1 MLKKKAFNRIFL
13 TTIVFFVVF
22 SLYSLKETED
32 HYNET
37 KSEQKEENLANIY
50 TLNDDNYISKTA
62 VYVSKNLS
70 LEDKIKEKL
79 EIMIAENNKNALL
92 PSYFNPIL
100 PKNTKVEDV
109 IVEESLVKVYFSKEL
124 MNITEEQS
132 EQMIE
137 AITYTITDENILGI
151 EIYVEGN
158 MLKYIPHT
166 SKALPTVL
174 TRDFGINKT
183 YELSSTNDITKVVM
197 TYYGTSNNEYYEIPI
212 TKYVND
218 DREKIEI
225 IMEELENLSFDF
237 NLTTL
242 IENLDL
248 LEYNISD
255 DKISIKL
262 NKDLTKEEETILLTS
277 IFNNYDVE
285 KIELS
290 IENTKNDKKI
300 LEKTKKDIEN

>member
-100 PKNTKVEDV
+100 PENTKVEDV

-158 MLKYIPHT
+158 MLKYVPHT
-166 SKALPTVL
+166 NKKLPAVL
-174 TRDFGINKT
+174 TEDFGINKT
-183 YELSSTNDITKVVM
+183 YEISKTDNIVKIVM
-197 TYYGTSNNEYYEIPI
+197 TYYGSDNNDYYEIPV

-218 DREKIEI
+218 DREKLEI
-225 IMEELENLSFDF
+225 IIEELENLCTVN
-237 NLTTL
+237 NLKTL
-242 IENLDL
+242 VENLEV
-248 LEYNISD
+248 LEYNIED
-255 DKISIKL
+255 TKITLNI
-262 NKDLTKEEETILLTS
+262 NKDLTNAEENILLTS
-277 IFNNYDVE
+277 IFNNYDVD
-285 KIELS
+285 KIELLV
-290 IENTKNDKKI
+290 KNEKK
-300 LEKTKKDIEN
+300 LEKTKKDIEK

>member
-13 TTIVFFVVF
+13 TTIVFFLVF
-22 SLYSLKETED
+22 SLYTLKDVNYTFQN
-32 HYNET
+32 NEFSKKDDLT
-37 KSEQKEENLANIY
+37 NIY

-62 VYVSKNLS
+62 VYVDKSLS

-79 EIMIAENNKNALL
+79 EIMVKENNKNALL

-100 PKNTKVEDV
+100 PENTEILEV
-109 IVEESLVKVYFSKEL
+109 IVEDSLVKVYFSKEL
-124 MNITEEQS
+124 LNITEEQS
-132 EQMIE
+132 EQMLE
-137 AITYTITDENILGI
+137 AIIYTITDENILGI
-151 EIYVEGN
+151 EIYAGDS

-166 SKALPTVL
+166 SKTLPTVL

-290 IENTKNDKKI
+290 IENMKNDKKI

>member
-100 PKNTKVEDV
+100 PENTKVEDV
-109 IVEESLVKVYFSKEL
+109 VVEESLVKVYFSKEL

-151 EIYVEGN
+151 EIYVEEN
-158 MLKYIPHT
+158 MLKYVHH
-166 SKALPTVL
+166 KKKKLPAVL
-174 TRDFGINKT
+174 TEDFGINKT
-183 YELSSTNDITKVVM
+183 YEISKTDNIVKIVM
-197 TYYGTSNNEYYEIPI
+197 TYYGSDNNDYYEIPV

-218 DREKIEI
+218 DREKLEI
-225 IMEELENLSFDF
+225 IIEELENLCTVN
-237 NLTTL
+237 NLKTL
-242 IENLDL
+242 VENLEV
-248 LEYNISD
+248 LEYNIED
-255 DKISIKL
+255 TKITLNI
-262 NKDLTKEEETILLTS
+262 NKDLTSAEENILLTS
-277 IFNNYDVE
+277 IFNNYDVD
-285 KIELS
+285 KIELLV
-290 IENTKNDKKI
+290 KNEKK
-300 LEKTKKDIEN
+300 LEKTKKDIEK

>member
-32 HYNET
+32 HYNEV

-100 PKNTKVEDV
+100 PENTKVEDV
-109 IVEESLVKVYFSKEL
+109 VVEESLVKVYFSKEL

-151 EIYVEGN
+151 EIYVEEN
-158 MLKYIPHT
+158 MLKYVPHT
-166 SKALPTVL
+166 NKKLPAVL
-174 TRDFGINKT
+174 TEDFGINKT
-183 YELSSTNDITKVVM
+183 YEISKTDNIVKIVM
-197 TYYGTSNNEYYEIPI
+197 TYYGSDNNDYYEIPV

-218 DREKIEI
+218 DREKLEI
-225 IMEELENLSFDF
+225 IIEELENLCTVN
-237 NLTTL
+237 NLKTL
-242 IENLDL
+242 VENLEV
-248 LEYNISD
+248 LEYNIED
-255 DKISIKL
+255 TKITLNI
-262 NKDLTKEEETILLTS
+262 NKDLTSAEENILLTS
-277 IFNNYDVE
+277 IFNNYDVD
-285 KIELS
+285 KIELLV
-290 IENTKNDKKI
+290 KNEKK
-300 LEKTKKDIEN
+300 LEKTKKDIEK

>member
-100 PKNTKVEDV
+100 PENTKVEDV
-109 IVEESLVKVYFSKEL
+109 VVEESLVKVYFSKEL

-151 EIYVEGN
+151 EIYVEEN
-158 MLKYIPHT
+158 MLKYVPHT
-166 SKALPTVL
+166 NKKLPAVL
-174 TRDFGINKT
+174 TEDFGINKT
-183 YELSSTNDITKVVM
+183 YEISKTDNIVKIVM
-197 TYYGTSNNEYYEIPI
+197 TYYGSDNNDYYEIPV

-218 DREKIEI
+218 DREKLEI
-225 IMEELENLSFDF
+225 IIEELENLCTVN
-237 NLTTL
+237 NLKTL
-242 IENLDL
+242 VENLEV
-248 LEYNISD
+248 LEYNIED
-255 DKISIKL
+255 TKITLNI
-262 NKDLTKEEETILLTS
+262 NKDLTSAEENILLTS
-277 IFNNYDVE
+277 IFNNYDVD
-285 KIELS
+285 KIELLV
-290 IENTKNDKKI
+290 KNEKK
-300 LEKTKKDIEN
+300 LEKTKKDIEK

>member
-13 TTIVFFVVF
+13 TTIVFFLVF
-22 SLYSLKETED
+22 SLYTLKDVNYTFQN
-32 HYNET
+32 NEFSKKDDLT
-37 KSEQKEENLANIY
+37 NIY

-62 VYVSKNLS
+62 VYVDKSLS

-79 EIMIAENNKNALL
+79 EIMVKENNKNALL

-100 PKNTKVEDV
+100 PENTEILEVVVED
-109 IVEESLVKVYFSKEL
+109 SLVKVYFSKEL
-124 MNITEEQS
+124 LNITEEQS
-132 EQMIE
+132 EQMLE
-137 AITYTITDENILGI
+137 AIIYTITDENILGI
-151 EIYVEGN
+151 EIYAGDS

-262 NKDLTKEEETILLTS
+262 NKDLTEEEETILLTS

>member
-100 PKNTKVEDV
+100 PENTKVEDV
-109 IVEESLVKVYFSKEL
+109 VVEESLVKVYFSKEL

-158 MLKYIPHT
+158 MLKYVPHT
-166 SKALPTVL
+166 NKKLPAVL
-174 TRDFGINKT
+174 TEDFGINKT
-183 YELSSTNDITKVVM
+183 YEISKTDNIVKIVM
-197 TYYGTSNNEYYEIPI
+197 TYYGSDNNDYYEIPV

-218 DREKIEI
+218 DREKLEI
-225 IMEELENLSFDF
+225 IIEELENLCTVN
-237 NLTTL
+237 NLKTL
-242 IENLDL
+242 VENLEV
-248 LEYNISD
+248 LEYNIED
-255 DKISIKL
+255 TKITLNI
-262 NKDLTKEEETILLTS
+262 NKDLTSAEENILLTS
-277 IFNNYDVE
+277 IFNNYDVD
-285 KIELS
+285 KIELL
-290 IENTKNDKKI
+290 IKNEKK
-300 LEKTKKDIEN
+300 LEKTKKDIEK

>member
-13 TTIVFFVVF
+13 TTIVFFLVF
-22 SLYSLKETED
+22 SLYTLKDVNYTFQN
-32 HYNET
+32 NEFSKKDDLT
-37 KSEQKEENLANIY
+37 NIY

-62 VYVSKNLS
+62 VYVDKSLS

-79 EIMIAENNKNALL
+79 EIMVKENNKNALL

-100 PKNTKVEDV
+100 PENTEILEV
-109 IVEESLVKVYFSKEL
+109 IVEDSLVKVYFSKEL
-124 MNITEEQS
+124 LNITEEQS
-132 EQMIE
+132 EQMLE
-137 AITYTITDENILGI
+137 AIIYTITDENILGI
-151 EIYVEGN
+151 EIYAGDS

-166 SKALPTVL
+166 SKTLPTVL

>member
-13 TTIVFFVVF
+13 TTIVFFLVF
-22 SLYSLKETED
+22 SLYTLKDVNYTFQN
-32 HYNET
+32 NEFSKKDDLT
-37 KSEQKEENLANIY
+37 NIY

-62 VYVSKNLS
+62 VYVDKSLS

-79 EIMIAENNKNALL
+79 EIMVKENNKNALL

-100 PKNTKVEDV
+100 PENTEILEVVVED
-109 IVEESLVKVYFSKEL
+109 SLVKVYFSKEL
-124 MNITEEQS
+124 LNITEEQS
-132 EQMIE
+132 EQMLE
-137 AITYTITDENILGI
+137 AIIYTITDENILGI
-151 EIYVEGN
+151 EIYAGDS

>member
-13 TTIVFFVVF
+13 TTIVFFLVF
-22 SLYSLKETED
+22 SLYTLKDVNYTFQN
-32 HYNET
+32 NEFSKKDDLT
-37 KSEQKEENLANIY
+37 NIY

-62 VYVSKNLS
+62 VYVDKSLS

-79 EIMIAENNKNALL
+79 EIMVKENNKNALL

-100 PKNTKVEDV
+100 PENTEILEV
-109 IVEESLVKVYFSKEL
+109 IVEDSLVKVYFSKEL
-124 MNITEEQS
+124 LNITEEQS
-132 EQMIE
+132 EQMLE
-137 AITYTITDENILGI
+137 AIIYTITDENILGI
-151 EIYVEGN
+151 EIYAGDS

-262 NKDLTKEEETILLTS
+262 NKDLTKEEENILLTS